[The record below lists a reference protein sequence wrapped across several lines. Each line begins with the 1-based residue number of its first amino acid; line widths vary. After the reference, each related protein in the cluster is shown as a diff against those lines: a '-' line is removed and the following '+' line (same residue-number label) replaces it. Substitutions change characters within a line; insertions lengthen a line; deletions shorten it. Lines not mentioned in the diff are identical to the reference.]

1 MKKVR
6 KILYNII
13 MAMGI
18 FLFWSVV
25 VLLLGYREE
34 LIQFLKEIYLT
45 GTVKSLVAIT
55 LPVAITIVIIM
66 YDR

>member
-1 MKKVR
+1 MEKVR

-18 FLFWSVV
+18 FLFWTVV
-25 VLLLGYREE
+25 ILLLGFREE

-45 GTVKSLVAIT
+45 GTVKSLVAIAVPVGIT
-55 LPVAITIVIIM
+55 VAIVRL
-66 YDR
+66 DK